1 MDVLKKE
8 HITMIVSGWTEARYW
23 GYIRSGLRRM
33 FQRYPNKYKCLAASK
48 VGRGQYMCVECKN
61 IHKNKDVSVDHII
74 PCGSL
79 KKWEDVTPFMK
90 ALFCPLHNL
99 QVLCKECHYTKTMHE
114 RGMTDTDIEVAKFK
128 KRNAKSQRNEL
139 LLKNVTPATNEVGR
153 LEQYREV
160 VDNDSRC

>member
-1 MDVLKKE
+1 
-8 HITMIVSGWTEARYW
+8 
-23 GYIRSGLRRM
+23 
-33 FQRYPNKYKCLAASK
+33 
-48 VGRGQYMCVECKN
+48 
-61 IHKNKDVSVDHII
+61 
-74 PCGSL
+74 
-79 KKWEDVTPFMK
+79 
-90 ALFCPLHNL
+90 
-99 QVLCKECHYTKTMHE
+99 MHE